1 MKYKLIIFD
10 IDGTITR
17 HVSSWQLIHERL
29 DIWDDMAIR
38 YQERFL
44 AGKISYKRFCEL
56 DAACWKGLPEAKIA
70 NLFKPISYTKNAKNS
85 IKKLKK
91 LGFTLAAVS
100 TGLQYIGEGI
110 RDELSLD
117 YLLTNRL
124 LAKKGVLTGKVDV
137 NIIHGKKGKAV
148 KDIQSLFKVRPGETI
163 CIGDNEGDISLL
175 KRAGYGIAFNSTSK
189 ALSKMADYDCKS
201 KDFKEPFHLI
211 TDITFSR

>member
-17 HVSSWQLIHERL
+17 HVSSWRLIHEKL
-29 DIWDDMAIR
+29 NIWDDMAIK
-38 YQERFL
+38 YQKRFL

-56 DAACWKGLPEAKIA
+56 DAACWKALPETKIA
-70 NLFKPISYTKNAKNS
+70 NLFRPIRYTKNAKNS

-91 LGFTLAAVS
+91 LGFILAAVS

-124 LAKKGVLTGKVDV
+124 LAKKGVLTGKVSV

-148 KDIQSLFKVRPGETI
+148 KDIQSLFKVMPRETI
-163 CIGDNEGDISLL
+163 CIGDNEGDISLI
-175 KRAGYGIAFNSTSK
+175 RDAGYGIAFNSTSK

-201 KDFKEPFHLI
+201 KDFKEPFQLI
-211 TDITFSR
+211 TDITFS